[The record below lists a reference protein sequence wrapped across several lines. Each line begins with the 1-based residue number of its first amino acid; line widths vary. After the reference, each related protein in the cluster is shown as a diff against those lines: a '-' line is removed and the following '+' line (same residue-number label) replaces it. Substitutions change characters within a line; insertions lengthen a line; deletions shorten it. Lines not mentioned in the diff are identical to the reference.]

1 MPAPSKRTTP
11 KKTDAEKIAAK
22 RAEAIA
28 ALKDT
33 DSMSFEL
40 CGKTF
45 TVRVNEVSAS
55 LSREYRQATGMSVV
69 RTLQML
75 ATEPD
80 PDVWQCLVF
89 LARRQSGEDIALDDI
104 DDYNF
109 ADLLTIDIVPVEE
122 DDSPEV

>member
-1 MPAPSKRTTP
+1 MPAATKRTTP

-28 ALKDT
+28 ALKDS
-33 DSMSFEL
+33 DALAFEL
-40 CGKTF
+40 CGKQF
-45 TVRVNEVSAS
+45 TVHVDEVSAS

-75 ATEPD
+75 ATDPD
-80 PDVWQCLVF
+80 PDVWQCVVF
-89 LARRQSGEDIALDDI
+89 LARRQSGEEISIDDV

-109 ADLLTIDIVPVEE
+109 SDLLTLEIVTVDE